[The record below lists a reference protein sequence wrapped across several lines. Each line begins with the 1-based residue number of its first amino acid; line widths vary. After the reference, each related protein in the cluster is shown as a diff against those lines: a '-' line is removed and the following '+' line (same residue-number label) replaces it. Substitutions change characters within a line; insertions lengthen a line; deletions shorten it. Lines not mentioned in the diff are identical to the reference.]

1 MLFCREMRNSSSVM
15 LALLSRRFTWEQQAT
30 GCISGLRDDRARR
43 IGELLC
49 AARELRA
56 FGGDAGDVF
65 ASYVPDTFL
74 PGTSGAEGICAEV
87 EPQMEVV
94 DVRVNPTTVNS
105 GLSLCDFG
113 RGYVNS
119 GASLGPLTVTVR
131 FRGPGLCVYVNS
143 GVIN

>member
-1 MLFCREMRNSSSVM
+1 MSAKSSPPTLVMLFCREMRNSSSVM

-74 PGTSGAEGICAEV
+74 PGTSGAEGICAKSSHRWR
-87 EPQMEVV
+87 VV
-94 DVRVNPTTVNS
+94 DVRVNPTVNS
-105 GLSLCDFG
+105 G
-113 RGYVNS
+113 
-119 GASLGPLTVTVR
+119 
-131 FRGPGLCVYVNS
+131 CVFL
-143 GVIN
+143 